1 MGILQKLFRKKPKH
15 HLKAM
20 AGDFEL
26 PAFPKVAM
34 EVRALLR
41 NESSTNQQIGECI
54 KRDAGL
60 TMRVLQ
66 AVNAAA
72 VSRPRR
78 IADPAQA
85 VGLLGRANL
94 EYMVLAHAT
103 RDALPDPKATGYSQE
118 EFWSIATTRA
128 SLAERIAREVKPS
141 EAGLS
146 YAASLLQDMGIPV
159 LARVM
164 RKEYCPILEVANG
177 DWDVLDEREREAFG
191 WDHGEFGGWM
201 CEAWS
206 FPDPITSAVVGH
218 HRDIHDEILVPEA
231 VRAVAFLQSAH
242 VTDADTERLIHSLDT
257 SFGISPNDTR
267 RLLDQHFGEA
277 A

>member
-1 MGILQKLFRKKPKH
+1 MGILKKLFRKKPKDQ
-15 HLKAM
+15 LRAM
-20 AGDFEL
+20 AGDFKF

-41 NESSTNQQIGECI
+41 NERSTNLQIGECI
-54 KRDAGL
+54 KRDPGL
-60 TMRVLQ
+60 TMRLLQ
-66 AVNAAA
+66 AVNSAAA
-72 VSRPRR
+72 SRRRR
-78 IADPAQA
+78 IADPVQA

-118 EFWSIATTRA
+118 EFWNIAIQRA
-128 SLAERIAREVKPS
+128 SLAERIAKEVKPS
-141 EAGLS
+141 EAGVS
-146 YAASLLQDMGIPV
+146 YAASLLQDMGIPL

-164 RKEYCPILEVANG
+164 RKEYRPVLETVNG
-177 DWDVLDEREREAFG
+177 DWDILDEHEREAFG

-206 FPDPITSAVVGH
+206 FPDPITSAVIGH
-218 HRDIHDEILVPEA
+218 HRDVHEDLQVPEA
-231 VRAVAFLQSAH
+231 VRAVAFIQSPRI
-242 VTDADTERLIHSLDT
+242 TDADVERLIHSLDQ
-257 SFGISPNDTR
+257 SFGVSPNDTR